1 MLTSCPLCRT
11 RFGECQASSAALGCT
26 CTFTIMYVCVLF
38 SKCVSGYWV
47 KISHFCRFRILL
59 VPMFTYR
66 HLLQRAMSCSPTY
79 SVTSH
84 TVQVIGG
91 GGEVVR
97 EAVAGPQGAG
107 DLLQAMVGGIPRDA
121 QFTMRVEACNVLLC
135 RTSRAVDLCEWREGG
150 GGGGRRGGRGV
161 EEGGGG
167 KRWGEMSNKGRREE
181 ICLSTIL
188 ENHRVKVTCI
198 SPPSLPPSL
207 PPVTTD
213 VQTAAAFFFE
223 TFISLSCTFGRGSV
237 ARGCVVTLQLG
248 EGEGEV
254 EGGREGE
261 GREVFR
267 LGRQEGSSESSTQ
280 CNRTENSR
288 SATDVHVYWSIIVH
302 VYMCMPGTKYICL
315 WCNVCPYCLS

>member
-1 MLTSCPLCRT
+1 M
-11 RFGECQASSAALGCT
+11 
-26 CTFTIMYVCVLF
+26 
-38 SKCVSGYWV
+38 
-47 KISHFCRFRILL
+47 
-59 VPMFTYR
+59 
-66 HLLQRAMSCSPTY
+66 
-79 SVTSH
+79 
-84 TVQVIGG
+84 
-91 GGEVVR
+91 VR

-121 QFTMRVEACNVLLC
+121 QFTVRVEACNVLLC
-135 RTSRAVDLCEWREGG
+135 RTSRAVDLCEWREGEG
-150 GGGGRRGGRGV
+150 GEGRRGGRGV
-161 EEGGGG
+161 EERSGG

-223 TFISLSCTFGRGSV
+223 TFISLSCTFGWGSV

-248 EGEGEV
+248 EGEGEGEV
-254 EGGREGE
+254 EGGGEGG

-288 SATDVHVYWSIIVH
+288 SATDVHVYWSIYTLLYMFICACLELSTFVSGVMCVRIVFLRMAYQ
-302 VYMCMPGTKYICL
+302 VISAADWESDGTVGSYSIPVAT
-315 WCNVCPYCLS
+315 NVTEQEEDFPCPTGQYFRLTCLSG